1 MCVSNTTKYEP
12 FFNMWIIF
20 YTFMKINISVCIEN
34 DCHGEVHLYINH
46 KIEGIQRINLS
57 VPIH

>member
-20 YTFMKINISVCIEN
+20 YTLMMINISVCIEN
-34 DCHGEVHLYINH
+34 DGEVHLYINH